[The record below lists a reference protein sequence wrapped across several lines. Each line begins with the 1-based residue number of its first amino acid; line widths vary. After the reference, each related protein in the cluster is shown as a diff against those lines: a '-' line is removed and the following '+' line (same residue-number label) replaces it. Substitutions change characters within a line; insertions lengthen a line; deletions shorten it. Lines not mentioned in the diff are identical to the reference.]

1 VSELVVDARILVYR
15 VTAGLLE
22 SDETTGLDNRLLG
35 ASTLVAPSCEFM
47 RAYRMLKTLGAEG
60 YITPSDVV
68 RLSML
73 VCESGVEL
81 RPLWPWDIPRI
92 SALKCHPSDA
102 WCISIAES
110 LGVPFLTRN
119 AALQALEIACPI
131 EVY

>member
-1 VSELVVDARILVYR
+1 MTELVVDARILVYR
-15 VTAGLLE
+15 VTSGLLG
-22 SDETTGLDNRLLG
+22 SDEVERLDARLAQ

-47 RAYRMLKTLGAEG
+47 RSYRMLKTLGAEG
-60 YITPSDVV
+60 FFTPSDVA

-81 RPLWPWDIPRI
+81 RPLWPWDVPRI
-92 SALKCHPSDA
+92 SALSCHPSDA

-110 LGVPFLTRN
+110 LGVALLTRN
-119 AALQALEIACPI
+119 PELATLATACPV

>member
-1 VSELVVDARILVYR
+1 MTELVVDARILVYR
-15 VTAGLLE
+15 VTTGVFDSPEIEGLDARLLE
-22 SDETTGLDNRLLG
+22 

-47 RAYRMLKTLGAEG
+47 RSYRMLKTLGAEG
-60 YITPSDVV
+60 HLSPSDVV

-110 LGVPFLTRN
+110 LGAPLLTRN
-119 AALQALEIACPI
+119 PLLAQLDAVCPI